1 MKPAVSASIAITHA
15 LDRVMREDRGRLIAA
30 LIARVKDFHL
40 AEEALQDAFASAVVH
55 WGRNGLPASPQGWL
69 LQVAWRKALDRIRK
83 GGTDAKTSRALGDL
97 SLDEAGDDEMDIP
110 DERLRLIF
118 TCCHP
123 ALDQKSRVAL
133 TLRTICGLSTPEV
146 ASAFLDQDTTM
157 GQRLT
162 RAKAKIAAA
171 GIPYVVPGPD
181 EWAERLEGVLAV
193 LYLIFNA
200 GYVSAPDTTR
210 DLTGEAIF
218 LARLL
223 DQLCPRQPEV
233 EGALALLL
241 LTQARRA
248 ARVGPD
254 GRAISLSEQ
263 NRQLWDQ
270 SAIAEGLA
278 RLDTALQ
285 RGLPGPYQVKAAIAA
300 CHMRGPTS
308 DWPQIAALY
317 EVLARF
323 EPTPVVALNQ
333 AVAIAEAG
341 APEVGLKLL
350 DRVAAELTTYQPFH
364 AAHAHLLAM
373 TGAKDE
379 ARAAYER
386 AIELAPTEADAAF
399 LAQRRGRLG
408 KG

>member
-1 MKPAVSASIAITHA
+1 MKPAVSASIAVTHA

-200 GYVSAPDTTR
+200 GYVPAPDTTR

-254 GRAISLSEQ
+254 GRAISLIEQ
-263 NRQLWDQ
+263 NKALWDAA
-270 SAIAEGLA
+270 AIAEGLA

-341 APEVGLKLL
+341 APEIGLKLL

-373 TGAKDE
+373 AGAKDE

-386 AIELAPTEADAAF
+386 AIELAGTEADKAF
-399 LAQRRGRLG
+399 LTARRDALG
-408 KG
+408 EG